1 MHVANTGELN
11 SIMLHKAATYNAIFI
26 ADREVAFKMVVLEAG
41 NKISNHSALIVVVI
55 RRRITVAVIVGGRG

>member
-1 MHVANTGELN
+1 
-11 SIMLHKAATYNAIFI
+11 MLHKAATYNAIFI